1 MFDAQTLAIA
11 TAFLAALGVGGI
23 AYAALLPLVEKRTRS
38 AQRLATAAGPKAAQ
52 ARRGRSRREGGG
64 DPAAQRRKQVQET
77 LKELEAAQAARRSK
91 ITLRTRIEQ
100 AGLDISERSFMIIS
114 AGLGLAVFLLVLLSG
129 QMPLV
134 ALMAGFAA
142 GLGLPRWVLGYLKK
156 RRLDQFTEEFANAVD
171 VIVRGLKAG
180 LPLHDCMQIIAAE
193 AASPVKDEFRE
204 LVDGQ
209 RVGITLEQGLQRMCE
224 RVPSPDL
231 NFFQIVIAI
240 QQKTGGNL
248 SEALENLSKVLRD
261 RKVLKG
267 KIAAMSQEAKSSAA
281 IIGALPPGVM
291 LLVYV
296 TTPEYI
302 SLLFE
307 ERLGQAMLIGGALWM
322 GMGILVMKKMISFDY

>member
-11 TAFLAALGVGGI
+11 TAFLTVLGIAGLGYAAIAPALEKRVRQTRRLGVATNGR
-23 AYAALLPLVEKRTRS
+23 AA
-38 AQRLATAAGPKAAQ
+38 AKARKDAP
-52 ARRGRSRREGGG
+52 G
-64 DPAAQRRKQVQET
+64 DSTAQRRKQVQDT
-77 LKELEAAQAARRSK
+77 LKELEAAQAARRQK
-91 ITLRTRIEQ
+91 VTLRTRIEQ
-100 AGLDISERSFMIIS
+100 AGLDMPVRTFTILS
-114 AGLGLAVFLLVLLSG
+114 AILGLAVAGVAMLAG

-134 ALMAGFAA
+134 ALMLGFAA
-142 GLGLPRWVLGYLKK
+142 GFGLPRWVLGYMK
-156 RRLDQFTEEFANAVD
+156 RRRLLQFTEEFANAVD

-193 AASPVKDEFRE
+193 SSGPVKEEFTE
-204 LVDGQ
+204 LVEGQ

-224 RVPSPDL
+224 RVPSADL

-248 SEALENLSKVLRD
+248 SEALGNLSKVLRD

-267 KIAAMSQEAKSSAA
+267 KIASMSQEAKSSAA

-296 TTPEYI
+296 TTPDYI
-302 SLLFE
+302 NLLFE
-307 ERLGQAMLIGGALWM
+307 ERLGHAMLIGGGLWM
-322 GMGILVMKKMISFDY
+322 LVGILVMKKMISFDY